1 MVELLSEN
9 PLLLL
14 FLIIAVGYPFGRV
27 SVAGARIGVAAVLFA
42 GLGIGAI
49 DPSLRLPE
57 ILYQFGLLLFVYPI
71 GLATG
76 PAFFA
81 ALRRQGLRDNLFVAA
96 MIVFAASLAALWH
109 WLLDIPG
116 AVSAG
121 LFAGSMNNTP
131 ALAAAIEALRG
142 MGVEARSAPVIGYS
156 IAYPF
161 GVLGVIAALVIAQ
174 RYLRVDLAAEARTL
188 AHLGATNQELESR
201 TLRATHARAGRLPLL
216 SLAGEEQWDVVFTRV
231 ASGDDVDLLDESTV
245 LAPGD
250 RVIAVGTPEALD
262 RVQEYLGE
270 AAEPTLELD
279 RSTIDYRRI
288 FVSSRKVAGRQ
299 LRELALP
306 QRFGAVIT
314 RLRRGDVELLP
325 NGGTVLQLG
334 DRARVVARRDD
345 LQRISDFFGDSYR
358 ALSEVDAFT
367 FSLGLFLGLLV
378 GVLPIP
384 LGGGI
389 TLKLGLAGGPLL
401 VGLVL
406 GARGFTGRFVWTLPY
421 SANMT
426 LRQIGL
432 ILFLA
437 GIGTQAGYSF
447 VRTLASAQGLLLFAA
462 GASITLLTALL
473 TIGFAHYVLRMPFHL
488 LLGTV
493 AAVATQPAV
502 LAYAAEQTKNDVP
515 NLAYATVYPTAIL
528 SKIILAQLLV
538 ALLR

>member
-1 MVELLSEN
+1 MVELLSN
-9 PLLLL
+9 HPLLLL
-14 FLIIAVGYPFGRV
+14 FLIIAIGYPFGRV
-27 SVAGARIGVAAVLFA
+27 RVAGTRIGVAAVLFA
-42 GLGIGAI
+42 GLGLGAI

-81 ALRRQGLRDNLFVAA
+81 AFKRQGLRDNLFVAGMVA
-96 MIVFAASLAALWH
+96 FAAAIAVLLHTLLGFSGAL
-109 WLLDIPG
+109 
-116 AVSAG
+116 SAG

-131 ALAAAIEALRG
+131 ALAAVLDAVRDMPEA
-142 MGVEARSAPVIGYS
+142 ARSAPVIGYS

-161 GVLGVIAALVIAQ
+161 GVLGVIGILAVAQ
-174 RYLRVDLAAEARTL
+174 RSFRVDLEAEARSL
-188 AHLGATNQELESR
+188 AHLGGASQELASR
-201 TLRATHARAGRLPLL
+201 TIRVTNARATCAPLL
-216 SLAGEEQWDVVFTRV
+216 QLAAGQHWDVVFTRV
-231 ASGDDVDLLDESTV
+231 ASGDDVALLDEQTV

-250 RVIAVGTPEALD
+250 RIIAVGTAESLE

-270 AAEPTLELD
+270 AAEPTLGLD
-279 RSTIDYRRI
+279 RSTIDYRRV
-288 FVSSRKVAGRQ
+288 FVSRLEVAGRP

-306 QRFGAVIT
+306 QRYGAVIT

-334 DRARVVARRDD
+334 DRARVVARRED
-345 LQRISDFFGDSYR
+345 LQRVSDFFGDSYR

-367 FSLGLFLGLLV
+367 FSLGLFVGLLV
-378 GVLPIP
+378 GVAPIP
-384 LGGGI
+384 MPGGI
-389 TLKLGLAGGPLL
+389 TLRLGLAGGPLL

-406 GARGFTGRFVWTLPY
+406 GARGFTGKLVWTLPY

-426 LRQIGL
+426 LRQMGL

-437 GIGTQAGYSF
+437 GIGTQAGYAF
-447 VRTLASAQGLLLFAA
+447 VQTLASAEGVLLFGA
-462 GASITLLTALL
+462 GALITLLTTLL
-473 TIGFAHYVLRMPFHL
+473 TIGLGHYVLRMPFQL
-488 LLGTV
+488 LLGTA

-502 LAYAAEQTKNDVP
+502 LAYAAEQTRNDLP

-528 SKIILAQLLV
+528 SKIVWAQLLV

>member
-1 MVELLSEN
+1 MVELLSKN

-14 FLIIAVGYPFGRV
+14 SLIIAVGYPFGRV

-81 ALRRQGLRDNLFVAA
+81 ALKRQGLRDNLFVAGMVA
-96 MIVFAASLAALWH
+96 FAASMAALLH
-109 WLLDIPG
+109 WFLDIPG
-116 AVSAG
+116 ELAAG

-131 ALAAAIEALRG
+131 ALAAVLEAVRG
-142 MGVEARSAPVIGYS
+142 APQEVRAAPVIGYS
-156 IAYPF
+156 MAYPF
-161 GVLGVIAALVIAQ
+161 GVLGVIGVLAFAQ
-174 RYLRVDLAAEARTL
+174 RFFRVDLPAEARSL

-201 TLRATHARAGRLPLL
+201 TMRATHARAGSSPLAT
-216 SLAGEEQWDVVFTRV
+216 LATEQHWNVVFTRV
-231 ASGDDVDLLDESTV
+231 ASGDDVALLDEATV

-250 RVIAVGTPEALD
+250 RVIGVGTPESLD
-262 RVQEYLGE
+262 RVQEFIGE
-270 AAEPTLELD
+270 AAEPTLDLD

-288 FVSSRKVAGRQ
+288 FVSSRRVVGRP

-334 DRARVVARRDD
+334 DRPRVVARRDD
-345 LQRISDFFGDSYR
+345 LQRVSEFFGDSYR

-367 FSLGLFLGLLV
+367 FSLGLFIGLLV
-378 GVLPIP
+378 GVMPIP

-389 TLKLGLAGGPLL
+389 TLRLGLAGGPLL

-406 GARGFTGRFVWTLPY
+406 GARGFTGKLVWTPPY
-421 SANMT
+421 TANMT

-447 VRTLASAQGLLLFAA
+447 VRTLASAQGILLFGA
-462 GASITLLTALL
+462 GATITLFTTLVTVG
-473 TIGFAHYVLRMPFHL
+473 IAHYVLRMPFHL
-488 LLGTV
+488 LLGTA

-502 LAYAAEQTKNDVP
+502 LAYASEQTRNDVP

-528 SKIILAQLLV
+528 SKIVCAQLLV
-538 ALLR
+538 ALLS